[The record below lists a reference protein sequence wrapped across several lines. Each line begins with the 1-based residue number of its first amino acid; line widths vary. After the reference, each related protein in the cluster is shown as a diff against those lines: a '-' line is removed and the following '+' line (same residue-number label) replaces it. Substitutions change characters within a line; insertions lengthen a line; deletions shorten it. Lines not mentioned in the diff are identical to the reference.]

1 MEINSISSYKEGRA
15 GPMDLC
21 RQIMFKLFQ
30 DQNLFVKIMG
40 GFVIMAVITFAVGWI
55 GVRKVQTESSG
66 IEKLYQRHVLGISNL
81 KEAQIELLRT
91 QSGQKNALVSF
102 TPEQRE
108 NNLRQMEQSEQAF
121 AGLVAS
127 IGGEL
132 ANSREIA
139 LHAAIEGPWTAFRNA
154 NRQIA
159 GKLKSDQA
167 DQAFQL
173 SMGAALESFN
183 ATQRA
188 LEEFV
193 EYRKQDSTQE
203 YQDSLGRN
211 RQARVWLFGLALLG
225 SMLGLAI
232 GYFSASIVANKIKQ
246 IVVGLQDLERGDL
259 TRTLGIES
267 GDEVGVLARAY
278 DSFTMRMRQV
288 IQDVQDSATRVTE
301 ALALISSA
309 SANATLR
316 YGAEARKSGVP
327 TIEETAAAMTQ
338 IAKSAEANASLAESV
353 ASQFSAA
360 QVSAANGRRSVE
372 RMVQAVSDIHVSSQ
386 KIAQIVHVMDE
397 IALQT
402 NLLALNAA
410 VEAAHAG
417 EHGKGFGVVA
427 DEVRSLARRSA
438 EAAKDIEALIADS
451 VQKADDGRALAAQ
464 SGQSLSEMT
473 KRVDEVSELVKQI
486 AKSSQQQREAMRGA
500 NSSISLID
508 RTMQQN
514 MEELSRLHEDVAFFH
529 VG

>member
-1 MEINSISSYKEGRA
+1 MGSIA
-15 GPMDLC
+15 AA
-21 RQIMFKLFQ
+21 MFKLFQ

-40 GFVIMAVITFAVGWI
+40 GFVVMSVITFAVGWM
-55 GVRKVQTESSG
+55 GVSKVQTESSV
-66 IEKLYQRHVLGISNL
+66 IEKLYQRHVQGISNL
-81 KEAQIELLRT
+81 KEAQVELLRAL
-91 QSGQKNALVSF
+91 SGQKNALVSY

-108 NNLRQMEQSEQAF
+108 SNLRQMAQSEQAF
-121 AGLVAS
+121 AGLMAR
-127 IGGEL
+127 IGGDL
-132 ANSREIA
+132 ANSREST
-139 LHAAIEGPWTAFRNA
+139 LHAAIEGPWAAFRKA
-154 NRQIA
+154 NSQIA
-159 GKLKSDQA
+159 EKLKSDQA

-173 SMGAALESFN
+173 SMGMGLDRFN

-203 YQDSLGRN
+203 YQNSVGRN
-211 RQARVWLFGLALLG
+211 RQARVWLFGLSILG

-232 GYFSASIVANKIKQ
+232 GYFSASLVANPIKR
-246 IVVGLQDLERGDL
+246 IVIGLQDLERGDL

-288 IQDVQDSATRVTE
+288 IQDVQDSATRVAE
-301 ALALISSA
+301 AVALISSA
-309 SANATLR
+309 SANANLR
-316 YGAEARKSGVP
+316 HGAELRRTGVA

-338 IAKSAEANASLAESV
+338 IAKSAEANASLADSM
-353 ASQFSAA
+353 ASQFVAAQTSAA
-360 QVSAANGRRSVE
+360 MGRRSVE
-372 RMVQAVSDIHVSSQ
+372 RMVEAVSDIHVSSQ
-386 KIAQIVHVMDE
+386 KIAKIVQVMDE

-427 DEVRSLARRSA
+427 DEVRSLAHRSA
-438 EAAKDIEALIADS
+438 EAAKDIEALIAES
-451 VQKADDGRALAAQ
+451 VQKADDGKALAAQ
-464 SGQSLSEMT
+464 SGESLSEMT

-514 MEELSRLHEDVAFFH
+514 MEELNRLHKDVAFFH

>member
-1 MEINSISSYKEGRA
+1 MGTIA
-15 GPMDLC
+15 AA
-21 RQIMFKLFQ
+21 MFKLFQ

-40 GFVIMAVITFAVGWI
+40 GFVVMSVITFAVGSI
-55 GVRKVQTESSG
+55 GVKKVQIESSV
-66 IEKLYQRHVLGISNL
+66 IEKLYQRHVQGISNL
-81 KEAQIELLRT
+81 KEAQIELLRAL
-91 QSGQKNALVSF
+91 SGQKNALVSY

-108 NNLRQMEQSEQAF
+108 TNLRQMAQSERVF
-121 AGLVAS
+121 AGLLAKVGGDLAS
-127 IGGEL
+127 
-132 ANSREIA
+132 ARETE
-139 LHAAIEGPWTAFRNA
+139 LHAAIEGPWAAFCKA
-154 NRQIA
+154 NRQIED
-159 GKLKSDQA
+159 KLKSDQA

-173 SMGAALESFN
+173 SMGAGLDSFN

-193 EYRKQDSTQE
+193 EYRKQDSARE
-203 YQDSLGRN
+203 YQSSLGRN
-211 RQARVWLFGLALLG
+211 RKAGVLLFGLSILG
-225 SMLGLAI
+225 SMLGLGI
-232 GYFSASIVANKIKQ
+232 GYFSASLVANPIKR

-288 IQDVQDSATRVTE
+288 IQDVQDSATRVAE
-301 ALALISSA
+301 AVALISSA
-309 SANATLR
+309 SANANLR
-316 YGAEARKSGVP
+316 YGAELRMTGVA

-338 IAKSAEANASLAESV
+338 IAKSAEANAALADSM
-353 ASQFSAA
+353 ASQFVAA
-360 QVSAANGRRSVE
+360 QTSAANGRRSVE
-372 RMVQAVSDIHVSSQ
+372 RMVEAVSDIHVSSQ
-386 KIAQIVHVMDE
+386 KIAKIVQVMDE

-417 EHGKGFGVVA
+417 EHGKGFSVVA
-427 DEVRSLARRSA
+427 DEVRSLAHRSA
-438 EAAKDIEALIADS
+438 EAAKDIEALIAES
-451 VQKADDGRALAAQ
+451 AQKADDGKALAAQ
-464 SGQSLSEMT
+464 SGESLSEMT

-486 AKSSQQQREAMRGA
+486 ARSSQQQREAMRGA

-514 MEELSRLHEDVAFFH
+514 MEELNRLHKDVAFFH

>member
-1 MEINSISSYKEGRA
+1 MGHIALR
-15 GPMDLC
+15 
-21 RQIMFKLFQ
+21 MFKLFH

-40 GFVIMAVITFAVGWI
+40 GFVVTSTITFAVGWI

-66 IEKLYQRHVLGISNL
+66 IERLYQQHVQGISNL
-81 KEAQIELLRT
+81 KEAQVELLRAL
-91 QSGQKNALVSF
+91 SDQKNALVSY

-108 NNLRQMEQSEQAF
+108 NNLRQMEQSERVF
-121 AGLVAS
+121 TSLVEK

-132 ANSREIA
+132 ANSREKS
-139 LHAAIEGPWTAFRNA
+139 LFEAIGGPWSAFHKA
-154 NRQIA
+154 NSLIA
-159 GKLKSDQA
+159 DKLKSDQA

-173 SMGAALESFN
+173 SMGAGLESFN

-193 EYRKQDSTQE
+193 EYRKQDSAGE
-203 YQDSLGRN
+203 YRNSLRRN
-211 RQARVWLFGLALLG
+211 RQARVLLFGLSILG
-225 SMLGLAI
+225 SILGLAI
-232 GYFSASIVANKIKQ
+232 GYINASLVANPIKQ

-267 GDEVGVLARAY
+267 GGEVGVLAHAY

-288 IQDVQDSATRVTE
+288 IQDVQDSASRVAE

-309 SANATLR
+309 SANANLHS
-316 YGAEARKSGVP
+316 GSFVEARSSGVP
-327 TIEETAAAMTQ
+327 TIEETAALMMQ
-338 IAKSAEANASLAESV
+338 IGKSAEANASLADSV
-353 ASQFSAA
+353 ASRFVAAQSSAA
-360 QVSAANGRRSVE
+360 LGRVSVQ
-372 RMVQAVSDIHVSSQ
+372 RMVKAVSDIHGSSQ
-386 KIAQIVHVMDE
+386 KIAHIVHVMDE
-397 IALQT
+397 IALQS

-427 DEVRSLARRSA
+427 DEVRSLAQRSA
-438 EAAKDIEALIADS
+438 EAAKDIEALIAES
-451 VQKADDGRALAAQ
+451 VQKAADGRVLAVQ
-464 SGQSLSEMT
+464 SGESLSEMT

-514 MEELSRLHEDVAFFH
+514 MEELNRLHKDVAFFH

>member
-1 MEINSISSYKEGRA
+1 MTPPYKEGRT
-15 GPMDLC
+15 GPMGG
-21 RQIMFKLFQ
+21 IAVSMFKLFQ

-40 GFVIMAVITFAVGWI
+40 GFVVMAVITFAVGWI
-55 GVRKVQTESSG
+55 GVSKVQTESSV
-66 IEKLYQRHVLGISNL
+66 IEKLYQRHVQGISNL
-81 KEAQIELLRT
+81 KEAQVELLRT
-91 QSGQKNALVSF
+91 LSGQKNALVSF

-108 NNLRQMEQSEQAF
+108 SNLGQMAQSERAF
-121 AGLVAS
+121 AALVAKV
-127 IGGEL
+127 GGDL
-132 ANSREIA
+132 ANSRESG
-139 LHAAIEGPWTAFRNA
+139 LHAAIQGPWTAFRKA
-154 NRQIA
+154 NSQIA
-159 GKLKSDQA
+159 DKLKSDQA

-173 SMGAALESFN
+173 SMGAGMDSFN

-203 YQDSLGRN
+203 YQSSLGRN
-211 RQARVWLFGLALLG
+211 RQARVWLFGLSILG

-232 GYFSASIVANKIKQ
+232 GYFSASLVANPIKR
-246 IVVGLQDLERGDL
+246 IVIGLQDLERGDL

-288 IQDVQDSATRVTE
+288 IQDVQDSATRVAE
-301 ALALISSA
+301 AVALISSA
-309 SANATLR
+309 PANANLR
-316 YGAEARKSGVP
+316 SGSLAEARRSGVP
-327 TIEETAAAMTQ
+327 TIEETSAAMTQ

-360 QVSAANGRRSVE
+360 QTSAANGRRSVE
-372 RMVQAVSDIHVSSQ
+372 RMVEAVSDIHVSSQ
-386 KIAQIVHVMDE
+386 KIAKIVHVMDE

-427 DEVRSLARRSA
+427 DEVRSLAHRSA
-438 EAAKDIEALIADS
+438 EAAKDIEALIAES
-451 VQKADDGRALAAQ
+451 VQKADDGKALAAQ
-464 SGQSLSEMT
+464 SGESLSEMT
-473 KRVDEVSELVKQI
+473 KRVDEVSDLVKQI

-514 MEELSRLHEDVAFFH
+514 MEELNRLHNDVAFFH